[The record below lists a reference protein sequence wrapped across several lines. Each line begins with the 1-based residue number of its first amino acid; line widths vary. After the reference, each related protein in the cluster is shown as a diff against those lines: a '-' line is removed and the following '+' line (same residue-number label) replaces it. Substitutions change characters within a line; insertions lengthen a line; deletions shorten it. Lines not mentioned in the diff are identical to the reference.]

1 MQHTWVARAGG
12 AAGAADRISP
22 DGVARALGSSLR
34 AFCAR
39 THRSSAFMSP
49 RLLSHKGLASYDSA
63 SAGGT
68 RARLEKRAAARKR
81 HGMTRTGMGATLRQR
96 RVAIGDQGNLLCNFA
111 GVPTHHSNY
120 GRHQPGDRRPRGR
133 DAGAT
138 AAIAFQG
145 GHNRLSGQAFCRT
158 LRRRRD
164 EHTTSLQPELS
175 YEAPSPHL
183 AQDRPRV
190 KRPCLAGAGPCGP
203 RRWSGKAA
211 VCAWLVLAGRGR
223 RRPELPNFLC
233 NLIFAGAAASA
244 MV

>member
-1 MQHTWVARAGG
+1 MVLPLGLEPTVIVTTTGSSMQHTWVARAGG

-158 LRRRRD
+158 LRRRRF
-164 EHTTSLQPELS
+164 
-175 YEAPSPHL
+175 
-183 AQDRPRV
+183 
-190 KRPCLAGAGPCGP
+190 G
-203 RRWSGKAA
+203 
-211 VCAWLVLAGRGR
+211 GRGYKPFPQHLQWQR
-223 RRPELPNFLC
+223 LPIRVSTQL
-233 NLIFAGAAASA
+233 SA
-244 MV
+244 